1 MLGGTASG
9 KSEYAESLVLK
20 AALPRYYLA
29 TMQVLDIA
37 LLEDLGNLAANELYD
52 PNGAGA
58 QTTSAI
64 LHDLDKA
71 VGNTPTAP
79 LAIVEEPEPGLRP
92 APVIGV
98 PVGFVNV
105 VESKERLLT
114 ACEACGVPAIVA
126 MGRKSGSNVATA
138 ICNTLVYSAVE
149 RLDSAARGR
158 K

>member
-9 KSEYAESLVLK
+9 KSEYAELLVLK

-58 QTTSAI
+58 QATSAI

-79 LAIVEEPEPGLRP
+79 LTIVEELEPGLRP
-92 APVIGV
+92 ALVIGV
-98 PVGFVNV
+98 SVDFVNA
-105 VESKERLLT
+105 VESKERLLA
-114 ACEACGVPAIVA
+114 ACESYGVPAIVA
-126 MGRKSGSNVATA
+126 MGRKDGSNVATI
-138 ICNTLVYSAVE
+138 ICNTLVYSAAE
-149 RLDSAARGR
+149 MLDPAARGW

>member
-1 MLGGTASG
+1 M
-9 KSEYAESLVLK
+9 
-20 AALPRYYLA
+20 
-29 TMQVLDIA
+29 
-37 LLEDLGNLAANELYD
+37 
-52 PNGAGA
+52 
-58 QTTSAI
+58 
-64 LHDLDKA
+64 
-71 VGNTPTAP
+71 GNTPTAP

-126 MGRKSGSNVATA
+126 MGRKNGSNVATA
-138 ICNTLVYSAVE
+138 IWQYAGVFRRRKTGPRRQRAEIKAKNIFSHFWSNGM
-149 RLDSAARGR
+149 DSSSEILYNIC